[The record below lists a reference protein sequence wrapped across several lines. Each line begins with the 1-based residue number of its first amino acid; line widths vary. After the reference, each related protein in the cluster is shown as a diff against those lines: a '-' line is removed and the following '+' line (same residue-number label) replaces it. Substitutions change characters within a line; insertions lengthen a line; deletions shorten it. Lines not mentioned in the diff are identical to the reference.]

1 MARGL
6 TARIRWFPSTTTT
19 TLQGLGAR
27 LIVDCA
33 QSGLHGDDVAYRMHR
48 DAMRR
53 LPARPFEA
61 VECRATPRDCERMNR
76 TKQDRFVR
84 KASDGQRAQ
93 STQNAD
99 LSGNVRGHT
108 AAEWTGSARWGHTDS
123 KAIVQELIGRRVS
136 ARGGRC
142 VHRGA
147 LDRHPDIPMSTV
159 DGGQGLKTSR
169 CLSTPEE
176 SEDVG
181 QNICP
186 HGNGSLSVFARS
198 GNPFPV
204 GTYCDAQLT
213 SKRFRKLRTSLVAY
227 KANPRP
233 GRQNGTIRWVDCHE
247 NVSQPLQS
255 TLNVT
260 GTSFAGTLPK
270 TLFCGEIDVPMDYT
284 RPFDSATNN
293 ITVGFAMN
301 RPRNPAELLLYHAG
315 GPGLDA
321 ASEAWF
327 TALNISS
334 DSAPFNLLQDFDLLG
349 ASYTLILFPAMNT
362 RGLQF
367 SNPLNC
373 SFNTFFNNITFAFPS
388 TEAEFDQ
395 YHAAMS
401 KLFVSCG
408 ENSTPKGIM
417 NHTGTVE
424 VVQDWDSIRAA
435 LGYEKVHFAGVSYGT
450 FVSMEYIAR
459 FPERVSNFALDA
471 AIPHG
476 TGNGSVVA
484 AWDTLLARAL
494 EAPIPAASCGEGK
507 GCNTP
512 VTPTDLR
519 LGVSV
524 IFRANPD
531 FPLFN
536 IALNESLHGD
546 ASLFAY
552 QQQGDIRESI
562 VTLLLCV
569 DSPNRVDHLCMGADT
584 KSLLLVPPPITPVQS
599 IEVDFIRTGILP
611 GTSANAQVTVYTP
624 GSTRGPIPGAYD
636 VPTGSF
642 AEDTSS
648 MENIH
653 IILGSG
659 SASWLSVG
667 LRTRTVHDGSTAAR
681 QRVPV
686 PTRRG
691 PTKNFDGT
699 VRNGPYAVKTRQ
711 KSAVMAVERVR

>member
-1 MARGL
+1 M
-6 TARIRWFPSTTTT
+6 
-19 TLQGLGAR
+19 
-27 LIVDCA
+27 
-33 QSGLHGDDVAYRMHR
+33 
-48 DAMRR
+48 
-53 LPARPFEA
+53 
-61 VECRATPRDCERMNR
+61 
-76 TKQDRFVR
+76 
-84 KASDGQRAQ
+84 
-93 STQNAD
+93 
-99 LSGNVRGHT
+99 LSFT
-108 AAEWTGSARWGHTDS
+108 F
-123 KAIVQELIGRRVS
+123 
-136 ARGGRC
+136 
-142 VHRGA
+142 
-147 LDRHPDIPMSTV
+147 
-159 DGGQGLKTSR
+159 
-169 CLSTPEE
+169 
-176 SEDVG
+176 
-181 QNICP
+181 
-186 HGNGSLSVFARS
+186 SLFI
-198 GNPFPV
+198 
-204 GTYCDAQLT
+204 
-213 SKRFRKLRTSLVAY
+213 SLVVSHVA
-227 KANPRP
+227 ANPRP

-247 NVSQPLQS
+247 NVPQPLQS

-301 RPRNPAELLLYHAG
+301 RPRDPAGLLLYHAG

-334 DSAPFNLLQDFDLLG
+334 DSAPFNLLQDFDLL
-349 ASYTLILFPAMNT
+349 AMNT

-388 TEAEFDQ
+388 TKAEFDQ

-401 KLFVSCG
+401 KLFSSCG
-408 ENSTPKGIM
+408 KNSTPKGIM
-417 NHTGTVE
+417 NHTGTFE

-450 FVSMEYIAR
+450 FVSMEYVAR
-459 FPERVSNFALDA
+459 FPERVGNFVLDA

-476 TGNGSVVA
+476 APFQEMITDQVGAINRLLLRADAFCLTDLTCPFHKQGNGSVVA

-494 EAPIPAASCGEGK
+494 KAPIPAAGCGEGK

-562 VTLLLCV
+562 VTPLLCADFQV
-569 DSPNRVDHLCMGADT
+569 SGDLRTWEGFHNLSINSRVNDPHKIVYSQMWQIALMCGAWPFAVPAPSTISTELPLMLITSDFDLNLPTELTTFAWELTPKSVLVVRHGDDHTSILF
-584 KSLLLVPPPITPVQS
+584 PPPITPVQS
-599 IEVDFIRTGILP
+599 IAVDFIRTGVLP
-611 GTSANAQVTVYTP
+611 GASSNEQVTVYPP

-636 VPTGSF
+636 VPTGSV

-648 MENIH
+648 IEDI
-653 IILGSG
+653 
-659 SASWLSVG
+659 
-667 LRTRTVHDGSTAAR
+667 R
-681 QRVPV
+681 
-686 PTRRG
+686 
-691 PTKNFDGT
+691 
-699 VRNGPYAVKTRQ
+699 
-711 KSAVMAVERVR
+711 